1 MWKRLLIRAQPFFL
15 GVAGIFIVLLLRSQW
30 ATLRNHS
37 WQLHGSWLALS
48 GLLIL
53 ASWSMEVGI
62 WQHLLRLVGGRLP
75 YGAAMRIWF
84 LSAIVRYI
92 PGNIWQPLSM
102 TIYCQSY
109 NIRPEAS
116 FTSVAL
122 YQAVNLLAVAS
133 IAAFYFPLTG
143 NWGLLTNLLSAF
155 APWLI
160 GAGLLPVAI
169 FLARPNWLIVC
180 INWALHKA
188 GRQPLATR
196 LSSGD
201 LLLLLLVT
209 GLNWL
214 LWGASFAALTFALD
228 NYTYAR
234 MLTLTPHLIAVYAI
248 AYAIGFISFIT
259 PSGFGVREGAF
270 YLLLVPLM
278 DGGVVTVAALAMRIW
293 TMFGEAVMA
302 LLSVLVG
309 RFWPLKS
316 TEGILRGEP
325 T

>member
-1 MWKRLLIRAQPFFL
+1 MWKRLLIRAQPLFL
-15 GVAGIFIVLLLRSQW
+15 GISVVFIGLLLHSQW
-30 ATLRNHS
+30 ATLRHHS
-37 WQLHGSWLALS
+37 WRLHGGWLALS
-48 GLLIL
+48 GALML

-75 YGAAMRIWF
+75 YLAALRIWF

-92 PGNIWQPLSM
+92 PGNVWQPLSM
-102 TIYCQSY
+102 TLYCQNY

-122 YQAVNLLAVAS
+122 YQAVNLLAVAP
-133 IAAFYFPLTG
+133 IAVCYFPLTG
-143 NWGLLTNLLSAF
+143 NWGLLTHWLSRL
-155 APWLI
+155 APWLL
-160 GAGLLPVAI
+160 GLGLLPVVI

-180 INWALHKA
+180 INWALRKA

-196 LSSGD
+196 LTSGN
-201 LLLLLLVT
+201 LLLLLLITAV
-209 GLNWL
+209 NWL

-228 NYTYAR
+228 DYTTAR
-234 MLTLTPHLIAVYAI
+234 MLALTPHLIAVYAI

-259 PSGFGVREGAF
+259 PSGLGVREGAF

-278 DGGVVTVAALAMRIW
+278 DGGVVTVAALAMRLW
-293 TMFGEAVMA
+293 TMFGEGIMA
-302 LLSVLVG
+302 LLSVLIG
-309 RFWPLKS
+309 RFWPLKA
-316 TEGILRGEP
+316 TEGTWRGEP

>member
-1 MWKRLLIRAQPFFL
+1 MAKRLLTQAQPLFL
-15 GVAGIFIVLLLRSQW
+15 AIAVVFIGLLLRSQW

-37 WQLHGSWLALS
+37 WRLHVAWVVFS
-48 GLLIL
+48 GLLML
-53 ASWSMEVGI
+53 ASWGLEVGI

-75 YGAAMRIWF
+75 YLAALRIWF

-102 TIYCQSY
+102 TIYCQHY

-122 YQAVNLLAVAS
+122 YQAVNLLAVAP
-133 IAAFYFPLTG
+133 IAACYFPLTG

-160 GAGLLPVAI
+160 VLGLLPVI
-169 FLARPNWLIVC
+169 LFLARPGWLLAC

-188 GRQPLATR
+188 GRQPLVTR
-196 LSSGD
+196 LTSGD
-201 LLLLLLVT
+201 LLLLLLIT
-209 GLNWL
+209 ALNWL

-228 NYTYAR
+228 DYTPAR
-234 MLTLTPHLIAVYAI
+234 MLALTPHLIAVYAI

-259 PSGFGVREGAF
+259 PSGLGVREGAF

-278 DGGVVTVAALAMRIW
+278 DGGVVTVAALAMRLW
-293 TMFGEAVMA
+293 TMFGEGVMA

-309 RFWPLKS
+309 RFWPQKA
-316 TEGILRGEP
+316 TEGTLRGEP